1 MDPPNRP
8 PEYTHLA
15 ASEIIDDISSLH
27 HHHLQSNPTELHA
40 CYLAAHAK
48 LSHHMPHPNDQ
59 HHERSRKVF
68 SERRKEAGISSEF
81 LPTNVLHRIR
91 ISDLYP
97 RNLPNAKR
105 KGLQYGL
112 PDLCTYSLEHMHRGS
127 SSPNPPSC
135 RVPRINS
142 TRSPDRCIYVLGLTE
157 DLQALRLACSS
168 AEIIL
173 AGL

>member
-1 MDPPNRP
+1 MHATSLLMLSFHTICSTPTTSIMRDPAKYSPNEEKKPASPPNSSRLTYSTVFGFRT
-8 PEYTHLA
+8 YTQ
-15 ASEIIDDISSLH
+15 ETSL
-27 HHHLQSNPTELHA
+27 
-40 CYLAAHAK
+40 
-48 LSHHMPHPNDQ
+48 
-59 HHERSRKVF
+59 
-68 SERRKEAGISSEF
+68 
-81 LPTNVLHRIR
+81 
-91 ISDLYP
+91 
-97 RNLPNAKR
+97 NAKR